1 MATEIE
7 TIIEQAKLALAQN
20 KGLFDVRSEDIIDEF
35 MELNIGDSKEMWKL
49 LATLLNEI
57 KPTDLISS
65 DRKKII
71 FSFNSKK
78 MGKKK
83 TLSFALNDGYFL
95 YLSLSS
101 S

>member
-57 KPTDLISS
+57 KPTDLI
-65 DRKKII
+65 
-71 FSFNSKK
+71 NH
-78 MGKKK
+78 
-83 TLSFALNDGYFL
+83 FL
-95 YLSLSS
+95 LQQ
-101 S
+101 